1 MAESKFYAL
10 IPQTTTHSK
19 QLNAL
24 SYSTRWL
31 YVVMVAERG
40 GLRKPFRFPYKKME
54 EVTGMNSSTIRR
66 GIISLVDGGFL
77 SYDHG
82 GLERNPNLY
91 NLNDVWL

>member
-1 MAESKFYAL
+1 MNFLREGQLVTSENEKASTGTGRGR
-10 IPQTTTHSK
+10 TTG
-19 QLNAL
+19 A
-24 SYSTRWL
+24 SY
-31 YVVMVAERG
+31 EEECE
-40 GLRKPFRFPYKKME
+40 FPYKKME